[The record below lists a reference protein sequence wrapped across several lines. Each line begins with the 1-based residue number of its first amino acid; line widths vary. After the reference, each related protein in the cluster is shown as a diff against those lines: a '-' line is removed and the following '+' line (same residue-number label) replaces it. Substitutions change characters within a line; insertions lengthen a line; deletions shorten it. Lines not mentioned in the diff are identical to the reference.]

1 MQQSGIN
8 GCKKSNSSDK
18 DKLKTR
24 LVSPANFSKSKC
36 PHLSFCQ
43 MAIVPFALYPSFVPS
58 IQYNSNMDILIG
70 LQWGD
75 EGKGKIIDL
84 IGRDYDII
92 ARFNGGANAGHSI
105 YHEGKR
111 ITLKLLPSG
120 IFYPHIKNIIGTGVV
135 IDPLALRAEVEQLQ
149 ADLSDADL
157 IHRIIL
163 SAKAHLV
170 LPTYRYWDM
179 YFEESPQYRTIGTTK
194 NGIAPTYSSKIL
206 RHNLRVGNI
215 LSNNFEADVFQILK
229 KQHLELQALGQDIP
243 AVQELFDNFLN
254 ACNFLKKLQITD
266 TEIIINEA
274 LSNNK
279 KVLAEGAQATLLDI
293 DHGSYP
299 YVTSSN
305 TIASAACVGL
315 GVSPRLVDKIYGVTK
330 AYCTRVGNGLFPT
343 ELTGTLADELRE
355 KGGEFGSNTKRP
367 RRVGWLD
374 LPALKYAVMLNGVTD
389 LVLTKADILNGMS
402 EVPICTAYEINGNT
416 KTLAAPSFVDDAA
429 RPVWKFF
436 DGWDTP
442 LNKINQQAQVPKEL
456 KLFIS
461 FLEEELKIPVKYLS
475 TGPQR
480 EEMIILG
487 N

>member
-1 MQQSGIN
+1 
-8 GCKKSNSSDK
+8 
-18 DKLKTR
+18 
-24 LVSPANFSKSKC
+24 
-36 PHLSFCQ
+36 
-43 MAIVPFALYPSFVPS
+43 
-58 IQYNSNMDILIG
+58 MDILIG

-84 IGRDYDII
+84 ISRDYDII

-105 YHEGKR
+105 YHNGKR

-135 IDPLALRAEVEQLQ
+135 IDLLALQAEVKLLQ
-149 ADLSDADL
+149 SIISDTEIINRIL
-157 IHRIIL
+157 I
-163 SAKAHLV
+163 SEKAHLV
-170 LPTYRYWDM
+170 LPTYKYWDM
-179 YFEESPQYRTIGTTK
+179 YLEESSQYRTIGTTK
-194 NGIAPTYSSKIL
+194 NGIAPTYSNKIL
-206 RHNLRVGNI
+206 RQNVRVGDIFSKDFETYVFHI
-215 LSNNFEADVFQILK
+215 LNNQYA
-229 KQHLELQALGQDIP
+229 ELQALGQDMP
-243 AVQELFDNFLN
+243 PVQELYDNFLE
-254 ACNFLKKLQITD
+254 ACSFLKKLQITD

-274 LSNNK
+274 IKNNK

-293 DHGSYP
+293 DHGTYP

-315 GVSPRLVDKIYGVTK
+315 GVSPKLIDKIYGVTK
-330 AYCTRVGNGLFPT
+330 AYCTRVGNGIFPT
-343 ELTGTLADELRE
+343 EITGSLADELRE

-402 EVPICTAYEINGNT
+402 EVPICTAYDIDGET
-416 KTLAAPSFVDDAA
+416 KTSAAPTCIDNA
-429 RPVWKFF
+429 PKPIWKFL
-436 DGWDTP
+436 DGWNSP
-442 LNKINQQAQVPKEL
+442 LGKIDQRAQIPKEL

-461 FLEEELKIPVKYLS
+461 FLEEELNIPIKYLS

-480 EEMIILG
+480 EELIILG

>member
-1 MQQSGIN
+1 
-8 GCKKSNSSDK
+8 
-18 DKLKTR
+18 
-24 LVSPANFSKSKC
+24 
-36 PHLSFCQ
+36 
-43 MAIVPFALYPSFVPS
+43 
-58 IQYNSNMDILIG
+58 MDILIG

-84 IGRDYDII
+84 ISRDYDII
-92 ARFNGGANAGHSI
+92 ARCNGGANAGHSI
-105 YHEGKR
+105 HHKGKR

-135 IDPLALRAEVEQLQ
+135 IDPIALQAEVEQLQ
-149 ADLSDADL
+149 ACLPDTGLF
-157 IHRIIL
+157 HRIL
-163 SAKAHLV
+163 VSAKAHLV
-170 LPTYRYWDM
+170 LPTYKYWDI
-179 YFEESPQYRTIGTTK
+179 YFEESPEYPTIGTTK
-194 NGIAPTYSSKIL
+194 NGIAPAYSNKIL
-206 RHNLRVGNI
+206 RQNIRVGDI
-215 LSNNFEADVFQILK
+215 LFKNFEAEVFQILT
-229 KQHLELQALGQDIP
+229 KQYLELQALGQDMP
-243 AVQELFDNFLN
+243 MLQELYDNFLE
-254 ACNFLKKLQITD
+254 ACNFLKKIQITD

-274 LSNNK
+274 LRNNK

-315 GVSPRLVDKIYGVTK
+315 GVSPKLIDKIYGVTK
-330 AYCTRVGNGLFPT
+330 AYCTRVGKGIFPT
-343 ELTGTLADELRE
+343 EITGSPANELRE
-355 KGGEFGSNTKRP
+355 KGDEFGSNTKRP

-374 LPALKYAVMLNGVTD
+374 LPTLKYAIMLNGVTD

-402 EVPICTAYEINGNT
+402 EVPICTAYERNGET
-416 KTLAAPSFVDDAA
+416 KTLVSPTSVDDTA
-429 RPVWKFF
+429 RPVWKFL
-436 DGWDTP
+436 DGWNTP
-442 LNKINQQAQVPKEL
+442 LGKINQQIQVPKEL

-480 EEMIILG
+480 EELIILG

>member
-1 MQQSGIN
+1 
-8 GCKKSNSSDK
+8 
-18 DKLKTR
+18 
-24 LVSPANFSKSKC
+24 
-36 PHLSFCQ
+36 
-43 MAIVPFALYPSFVPS
+43 
-58 IQYNSNMDILIG
+58 MDILIG

-84 IGRDYDII
+84 ISRDYDII

-105 YHEGKR
+105 YHNGKR

-120 IFYPHIKNIIGTGVV
+120 IFYPQIKNIIGTGVV
-135 IDPLALRAEVEQLQ
+135 IDPLVLQAEVELLQ
-149 ADLSDADL
+149 TIISDTEIINRIL
-157 IHRIIL
+157 I
-163 SAKAHLV
+163 SEKAHLV
-170 LPTYRYWDM
+170 LPTYKYWDI
-179 YFEESPQYRTIGTTK
+179 YLEESPQYRTIGTTK
-194 NGIAPTYSSKIL
+194 NGIAPTYSNKIL
-206 RHNLRVGNI
+206 RQNVRVGDI
-215 LSNNFEADVFQILK
+215 FSKDFEAYVFQILN
-229 KQHLELQALGQDIP
+229 KQYAELQALGQDMP
-243 AVQELFDNFLN
+243 AVQELYDNFLE

-274 LSNNK
+274 IKNNK

-293 DHGSYP
+293 DYGTYP

-315 GVSPRLVDKIYGVTK
+315 GVSPKLIDKIYGVTK
-330 AYCTRVGNGLFPT
+330 AYCTRVGNGIFPT
-343 ELTGTLADELRE
+343 EITGALADELRE

-402 EVPICTAYEINGNT
+402 EVPICTAYEIDGET
-416 KTLAAPSFVDDAA
+416 KTLAAPTCVDNA
-429 RPVWKFF
+429 PKPIWKFL
-436 DGWDTP
+436 DGWSSP
-442 LNKINQQAQVPKEL
+442 LGKIDQRAKIPKEL

-461 FLEEELKIPVKYLS
+461 FLEEELNIPIKYLS

-480 EEMIILG
+480 EELIILD

>member
-1 MQQSGIN
+1 
-8 GCKKSNSSDK
+8 
-18 DKLKTR
+18 
-24 LVSPANFSKSKC
+24 
-36 PHLSFCQ
+36 
-43 MAIVPFALYPSFVPS
+43 
-58 IQYNSNMDILIG
+58 MDILIG

-84 IGRDYDII
+84 ISRDYDII

-120 IFYPHIKNIIGTGVV
+120 IFYPQIKNIIGTGVV
-135 IDPLALRAEVEQLQ
+135 IDPLVLQAEVELLQ
-149 ADLSDADL
+149 TIISDTEIINRIL
-157 IHRIIL
+157 I
-163 SAKAHLV
+163 SEKAHLV
-170 LPTYRYWDM
+170 LPTYKYWDI
-179 YFEESPQYRTIGTTK
+179 YLEESPQYRTIGTTK
-194 NGIAPTYSSKIL
+194 NGIAPTYSNKIL
-206 RHNLRVGNI
+206 RQNVRVEDI
-215 LSNNFEADVFQILK
+215 FSKDFEAYVFQILN
-229 KQHLELQALGQDIP
+229 KQYAELQALGQDMP
-243 AVQELFDNFLN
+243 AVQELYDNFLE

-266 TEIIINEA
+266 TEIFINEA

-305 TIASAACVGL
+305 TIASAACVSL
-315 GVSPRLVDKIYGVTK
+315 GVSPKLVDKIYGITK
-330 AYCTRVGNGLFPT
+330 AYCTRVGNGIFPT
-343 ELTGTLADELRE
+343 ELTGPLAKELRE

-374 LPALKYAVMLNGVTD
+374 LPALKYAAMLNGVTD

-402 EVPICTAYEINGNT
+402 EVPICTAYEIDGET
-416 KTLAAPSFVDDAA
+416 KTLAAPTCLDNVPK
-429 RPVWKFF
+429 PVWKFL
-436 DGWDTP
+436 DGWSSP
-442 LNKINQQAQVPKEL
+442 LGKIDQRAKIPKEL

-461 FLEEELKIPVKYLS
+461 FLEEELNIPIKYLS

-480 EEMIILG
+480 EELIILD

>member
-1 MQQSGIN
+1 
-8 GCKKSNSSDK
+8 
-18 DKLKTR
+18 
-24 LVSPANFSKSKC
+24 
-36 PHLSFCQ
+36 
-43 MAIVPFALYPSFVPS
+43 
-58 IQYNSNMDILIG
+58 MDILIG

-84 IGRDYDII
+84 ISRDYDII

-105 YHEGKR
+105 YHNDKR

-149 ADLSDADL
+149 AALSDADL
-157 IHRIIL
+157 IHRILL

-170 LPTYRYWDM
+170 LPTYKYWDM

-194 NGIAPTYSSKIL
+194 NGIAPTYSNKIL
-206 RHNLRVGNI
+206 RQNVRVGDI
-215 LSNNFEADVFQILK
+215 FSNNFEAEVLQILTR
-229 KQHLELQALGQDIP
+229 QYLDLQALGQDMP
-243 AVQELFDNFLN
+243 MMQELYDDFLE
-254 ACNFLKKLQITD
+254 ACNFLKKIQIAD

-305 TIASAACVGL
+305 TIASAACVSL
-315 GVSPRLVDKIYGVTK
+315 GVSPKLIDKIYGVTK

-343 ELTGTLADELRE
+343 EITGSLADELRE

-374 LPALKYAVMLNGVTD
+374 LPALKYAIMLNGVTD
-389 LVLTKADILNGMS
+389 LVLTKADILSGMS
-402 EVPICTAYEINGNT
+402 EVPICTAYEINSET
-416 KTLAAPSFVDDAA
+416 RDLTAPTSVDDSA
-429 RPVWKFF
+429 RPVWKFL
-436 DGWDTP
+436 DGWDIP
-442 LNKINQQAQVPKEL
+442 FSKINQQAQVPKEL

-480 EEMIILG
+480 EELIILG

>member
-1 MQQSGIN
+1 
-8 GCKKSNSSDK
+8 
-18 DKLKTR
+18 
-24 LVSPANFSKSKC
+24 
-36 PHLSFCQ
+36 
-43 MAIVPFALYPSFVPS
+43 
-58 IQYNSNMDILIG
+58 MDILIG

-84 IGRDYDII
+84 ISRDYDII

-105 YHEGKR
+105 YHKGKR

-135 IDPLALRAEVEQLQ
+135 IDPIALQAEVEQLQ
-149 ADLSDADL
+149 ACLPDTDLF
-157 IHRIIL
+157 HRIL
-163 SAKAHLV
+163 VSAKAHLV
-170 LPTYRYWDM
+170 LPTYKYWDI
-179 YFEESPQYRTIGTTK
+179 YFEESPEYRTIGTTK
-194 NGIAPTYSSKIL
+194 NGIAPTYSNKIL
-206 RHNLRVGNI
+206 RQNIRVGDI
-215 LSNNFEADVFQILK
+215 LSKNFEAEVFQILA
-229 KQHLELQALGQDIP
+229 KQYLELQALGQDMP
-243 AVQELFDNFLN
+243 MLQELYDNFLE
-254 ACNFLKKLQITD
+254 ACNFLKKTQITD

-274 LSNNK
+274 LRNNK

-315 GVSPRLVDKIYGVTK
+315 GVSPKLIDKIYGVTK
-330 AYCTRVGNGLFPT
+330 AYCTRVGKGIFPT
-343 ELTGTLADELRE
+343 EITGSPANELRK
-355 KGGEFGSNTKRP
+355 KGDEFGSNTKRP

-374 LPALKYAVMLNGVTD
+374 LPALKYAIMLNGVTD

-402 EVPICTAYEINGNT
+402 EVPICTAYERDGET
-416 KTLAAPSFVDDAA
+416 RTLVSPTSVDDAA
-429 RPVWKFF
+429 RPVWKFL
-436 DGWDTP
+436 DGWNTP
-442 LNKINQQAQVPKEL
+442 LGKINQQIQVPKEL

-461 FLEEELKIPVKYLS
+461 FLEEELKISVKYLS

-480 EEMIILG
+480 EELIILD

>member
-1 MQQSGIN
+1 
-8 GCKKSNSSDK
+8 
-18 DKLKTR
+18 
-24 LVSPANFSKSKC
+24 
-36 PHLSFCQ
+36 
-43 MAIVPFALYPSFVPS
+43 
-58 IQYNSNMDILIG
+58 MDILIG

-105 YHEGKR
+105 YHNGKR

-120 IFYPHIKNIIGTGVV
+120 IFYPHIKNIIGTAVV
-135 IDPLALRAEVEQLQ
+135 IDPLALQAEVEQLQ
-149 ADLSDADL
+149 TIISDTEIINRIL
-157 IHRIIL
+157 I
-163 SAKAHLV
+163 SEKAHLV
-170 LPTYRYWDM
+170 LPTYKYWDI
-179 YFEESPQYRTIGTTK
+179 YLEESQQYRTIGTTK
-194 NGIAPTYSSKIL
+194 NGIAPTYSNKIL
-206 RHNLRVGNI
+206 RQNVRVGDI
-215 LSNNFEADVFQILK
+215 FSKDFETYVFQILN
-229 KQHLELQALGQDIP
+229 KQYTELQVLGQNMP
-243 AVQELFDNFLN
+243 AVQELYDNFLE
-254 ACNFLKKLQITD
+254 ACSFLKKLQITD

-274 LSNNK
+274 IKNNK

-293 DHGSYP
+293 DHGTYP

-315 GVSPRLVDKIYGVTK
+315 GVSPKLIDKIYGVTK

-343 ELTGTLADELRE
+343 EITDSLADELRE

-389 LVLTKADILNGMS
+389 LVLTKVDILNGMP
-402 EVPICTAYEINGNT
+402 EVPICTAYEIDGET
-416 KTLAAPSFVDDAA
+416 RILIAPTFADNA
-429 RPVWKFF
+429 PKPIWKFL
-436 DGWDTP
+436 DGWNST
-442 LNKINQQAQVPKEL
+442 LLKIDQQAQIPKEL
-456 KLFIS
+456 KLFVS
-461 FLEEELKIPVKYLS
+461 FLEEELNIPIKYLS

-480 EEMIILG
+480 EELIILG

>member
-1 MQQSGIN
+1 M
-8 GCKKSNSSDK
+8 
-18 DKLKTR
+18 L
-24 LVSPANFSKSKC
+24 NFSGNK
-36 PHLSFCQ
+36 HQRLFFCQ
-43 MAIVPFALYPSFVPS
+43 MAIVPFLLSPSFDPL
-58 IQYNSNMDILIG
+58 IQHNSNMDILIG

-84 IGRDYDII
+84 ISREYDII

-105 YHEGKR
+105 YHNDKR

-135 IDPLALRAEVEQLQ
+135 IDPVVLQAEVEQLQ
-149 ADLSDADL
+149 DCLSDANL
-157 IHRIIL
+157 IHRILL
-163 SAKAHLV
+163 SVKAHLV
-170 LPTYRYWDM
+170 LPTYKYWDM
-179 YFEESPQYRTIGTTK
+179 YFEESPEYRTIGTTK
-194 NGIAPTYSSKIL
+194 NGIAPTYSNKIL
-206 RHNLRVGNI
+206 RQNVRVEDI
-215 LSNNFEADVFQILK
+215 FSKDFEAYVFQILN
-229 KQHLELQALGQDIP
+229 KQYAELQALGQDMP
-243 AVQELFDNFLN
+243 AVQELYDNFLE

-266 TEIIINEA
+266 TEIFINEA

-343 ELTGTLADELRE
+343 EITGTLADELRE

-389 LVLTKADILNGMS
+389 LLLTKADILNGMS
-402 EVPICTAYEINGNT
+402 EVPICTAYEIDGET
-416 KTLAAPSFVDDAA
+416 RTLIAPTFADNVPK
-429 RPVWKFF
+429 PVWKFF

-442 LNKINQQAQVPKEL
+442 LNKINLQAQVPKEL

-480 EEMIILG
+480 EELIILG

>member
-1 MQQSGIN
+1 
-8 GCKKSNSSDK
+8 
-18 DKLKTR
+18 
-24 LVSPANFSKSKC
+24 
-36 PHLSFCQ
+36 
-43 MAIVPFALYPSFVPS
+43 
-58 IQYNSNMDILIG
+58 MDILIG

-84 IGRDYDII
+84 ISRDYDII

-120 IFYPHIKNIIGTGVV
+120 IFYPQIKNIIGTGVV
-135 IDPLALRAEVEQLQ
+135 IDPLVLQAEVELLQ
-149 ADLSDADL
+149 TIISDTEIINRIL
-157 IHRIIL
+157 I
-163 SAKAHLV
+163 SEKAHLV
-170 LPTYRYWDM
+170 LPTYKYWDI
-179 YFEESPQYRTIGTTK
+179 YLEESPEYRTIGTTK
-194 NGIAPTYSSKIL
+194 NGIAPTYSNKIL
-206 RHNLRVGNI
+206 RQNVRVEDI
-215 LSNNFEADVFQILK
+215 FSKDFEAYVFQILN
-229 KQHLELQALGQDIP
+229 KQYAELQALGQDMP
-243 AVQELFDNFLN
+243 AVQELYDNFLE

-266 TEIIINEA
+266 TEIFINEA

-315 GVSPRLVDKIYGVTK
+315 GVSPKLIDKIYGVTK
-330 AYCTRVGNGLFPT
+330 AYCTRVGNGIFPT
-343 ELTGTLADELRE
+343 EITGSLADELRE

-374 LPALKYAVMLNGVTD
+374 LPALKYAAMLNGVTD

-402 EVPICTAYEINGNT
+402 EVPICTAYEIDGET
-416 KTLAAPSFVDDAA
+416 RTLAAPTCIDNATK
-429 RPVWKFF
+429 PIWKFL
-436 DGWDTP
+436 DGWSSP
-442 LNKINQQAQVPKEL
+442 LGKIDHRAKIPKEL

-461 FLEEELKIPVKYLS
+461 FLEEELNIPIKYLS

-480 EEMIILG
+480 EELIILG

>member
-1 MQQSGIN
+1 
-8 GCKKSNSSDK
+8 
-18 DKLKTR
+18 
-24 LVSPANFSKSKC
+24 
-36 PHLSFCQ
+36 
-43 MAIVPFALYPSFVPS
+43 
-58 IQYNSNMDILIG
+58 MDILIG

-105 YHEGKR
+105 YHNGKR

-120 IFYPHIKNIIGTGVV
+120 IFYPQIKNIIGTGVV
-135 IDPLALRAEVEQLQ
+135 IDPLALQAEVELLQ
-149 ADLSDADL
+149 TIISDTEIINRIL
-157 IHRIIL
+157 I
-163 SAKAHLV
+163 SEKAHLV
-170 LPTYRYWDM
+170 LPTYKYWDI
-179 YFEESPQYRTIGTTK
+179 YLEESPQYRTIGTTK
-194 NGIAPTYSSKIL
+194 NGIAPTYSNKIL
-206 RHNLRVGNI
+206 RQNVRVGDI
-215 LSNNFEADVFQILK
+215 FSKDFEAYVFQILN
-229 KQHLELQALGQDIP
+229 KQYAELQALGQDMP
-243 AVQELFDNFLN
+243 AVQELYDNFLE
-254 ACNFLKKLQITD
+254 ACHFLKKLQITD

-274 LSNNK
+274 IKNNK

-293 DHGSYP
+293 DYGTYP

-315 GVSPRLVDKIYGVTK
+315 GVSPKLIDKIYGVTK
-330 AYCTRVGNGLFPT
+330 AYCTRVGNGIFPT
-343 ELTGTLADELRE
+343 EITGALADELRE

-402 EVPICTAYEINGNT
+402 EVPICTAYEIDGET
-416 KTLAAPSFVDDAA
+416 KTLAAPTCVDNA
-429 RPVWKFF
+429 PKPIWKFL
-436 DGWDTP
+436 DGWDAP
-442 LNKINQQAQVPKEL
+442 LNKIYQQTQIPKEL

-480 EEMIILG
+480 EELIILG

>member
-1 MQQSGIN
+1 
-8 GCKKSNSSDK
+8 
-18 DKLKTR
+18 
-24 LVSPANFSKSKC
+24 
-36 PHLSFCQ
+36 
-43 MAIVPFALYPSFVPS
+43 
-58 IQYNSNMDILIG
+58 MDILIG

-84 IGRDYDII
+84 ISRDYDII

-120 IFYPHIKNIIGTGVV
+120 IFYPQIKNIIGTGVV
-135 IDPLALRAEVEQLQ
+135 IDPLVLQAEVELLQ
-149 ADLSDADL
+149 TIISDTEIINRIL
-157 IHRIIL
+157 I
-163 SAKAHLV
+163 SEKAHLV
-170 LPTYRYWDM
+170 LPTYKYWDI
-179 YFEESPQYRTIGTTK
+179 YLEESPQYRTIGTTK
-194 NGIAPTYSSKIL
+194 NGIAPTYSNKIL
-206 RHNLRVGNI
+206 RQNVRVGDI
-215 LSNNFEADVFQILK
+215 FSKDFEAYVFQILN
-229 KQHLELQALGQDIP
+229 KQYAELQALGQDMP
-243 AVQELFDNFLN
+243 AVQELYDNFLE

-274 LSNNK
+274 IKNNK

-293 DHGSYP
+293 DYGTYP

-315 GVSPRLVDKIYGVTK
+315 GVSPKLIDKIYGVTK
-330 AYCTRVGNGLFPT
+330 AYCTRVGNGIFPT
-343 ELTGTLADELRE
+343 EITGALADELRE

-402 EVPICTAYEINGNT
+402 EVPICTAYEIDGET
-416 KTLAAPSFVDDAA
+416 KTLAAPTCVDNA
-429 RPVWKFF
+429 PKPIWKFL
-436 DGWDTP
+436 DGWSSP
-442 LNKINQQAQVPKEL
+442 LGKIDQRAKIPKEL

-461 FLEEELKIPVKYLS
+461 FLEEELNIPIKYLS

-480 EEMIILG
+480 EELIILD

>member
-1 MQQSGIN
+1 
-8 GCKKSNSSDK
+8 
-18 DKLKTR
+18 
-24 LVSPANFSKSKC
+24 
-36 PHLSFCQ
+36 
-43 MAIVPFALYPSFVPS
+43 
-58 IQYNSNMDILIG
+58 MDILIG

-84 IGRDYDII
+84 ISRDYDII

-105 YHEGKR
+105 YHKGKR
-111 ITLKLLPSG
+111 VTLKLLPSG

-135 IDPLALRAEVEQLQ
+135 IDPLALRAEVEQVQ
-149 ADLSDADL
+149 TVLSDSDL
-157 IHRIIL
+157 IHRILL

-170 LPTYRYWDM
+170 LPTYKYWDT
-179 YFEESPQYRTIGTTK
+179 YFEESPQYRAIGTTK
-194 NGIAPTYSSKIL
+194 NGIAPTYSNKIL
-206 RHNLRVGNI
+206 RQNVRVGDI
-215 LSNNFEADVFQILK
+215 FAKNFEAVVFQILN
-229 KQHLELQALGQDIP
+229 KQYFELQALGQDMP
-243 AVQELFDNFLN
+243 MLKELYGNFLE
-254 ACNFLKKLQITD
+254 ACNFLRKLQITD

-274 LSNNK
+274 LGNNK

-299 YVTSSN
+299 FVTSSN
-305 TIASAACVGL
+305 TIASAACVSL
-315 GVSPRLVDKIYGVTK
+315 GVSPKLVNKIYGVTK

-343 ELTGTLADELRE
+343 EITGPLADELRE

-389 LVLTKADILNGMS
+389 LVVTKADILNGMS
-402 EVPICTAYEINGNT
+402 EVPICTAYEINGET
-416 KTLAAPSFVDDAA
+416 RALAAPTFVDDV
-429 RPVWKFF
+429 PKPIWKFL

-442 LNKINQQAQVPKEL
+442 FSKINHQAQLPKEL

-480 EEMIILG
+480 EELVILG

>member
-1 MQQSGIN
+1 
-8 GCKKSNSSDK
+8 
-18 DKLKTR
+18 
-24 LVSPANFSKSKC
+24 
-36 PHLSFCQ
+36 
-43 MAIVPFALYPSFVPS
+43 
-58 IQYNSNMDILIG
+58 MDILIG

-84 IGRDYDII
+84 ISRDYDII

-105 YHEGKR
+105 YHKGKR

-135 IDPLALRAEVEQLQ
+135 IDPIALQAEVEQLQ
-149 ADLSDADL
+149 ACLPDTGLF
-157 IHRIIL
+157 HRIL
-163 SAKAHLV
+163 VSAKAHLV
-170 LPTYRYWDM
+170 LPTYKYWDI
-179 YFEESPQYRTIGTTK
+179 YFEESPEYRTIGTTK
-194 NGIAPTYSSKIL
+194 NGIAPTYSNKIL
-206 RHNLRVGNI
+206 RQNIRVGDI
-215 LSNNFEADVFQILK
+215 LSKNFEAEVFQILA
-229 KQHLELQALGQDIP
+229 KQYLELQALGQDMP
-243 AVQELFDNFLN
+243 MLQELYDNFLE
-254 ACNFLKKLQITD
+254 ACNFLKKTQITD

-274 LSNNK
+274 LRNNK

-315 GVSPRLVDKIYGVTK
+315 GVSPKLIDKIYGVTK
-330 AYCTRVGNGLFPT
+330 AYCTRVGKGIFPT
-343 ELTGTLADELRE
+343 EITGSPANELRK
-355 KGGEFGSNTKRP
+355 KGDEFESNTKRP

-374 LPALKYAVMLNGVTD
+374 LPALKYAIMLNGVTD

-402 EVPICTAYEINGNT
+402 EVPICTAYERDGET
-416 KTLAAPSFVDDAA
+416 RTLVSPTSVDDAA
-429 RPVWKFF
+429 RPVWKFL
-436 DGWDTP
+436 DGWNTP
-442 LNKINQQAQVPKEL
+442 LGKINQQIQVPKEL

-461 FLEEELKIPVKYLS
+461 FLEEELKISVKYLS

-480 EEMIILG
+480 EELIILD

>member
-1 MQQSGIN
+1 
-8 GCKKSNSSDK
+8 
-18 DKLKTR
+18 
-24 LVSPANFSKSKC
+24 
-36 PHLSFCQ
+36 
-43 MAIVPFALYPSFVPS
+43 
-58 IQYNSNMDILIG
+58 MDILIG

-84 IGRDYDII
+84 ISRDYDII

-105 YHEGKR
+105 YHKGKR

-135 IDPLALRAEVEQLQ
+135 IDPIALQAEVEQLQ
-149 ADLSDADL
+149 ACLPDTGLF
-157 IHRIIL
+157 HRIL
-163 SAKAHLV
+163 VSAKAHLV
-170 LPTYRYWDM
+170 LPTYKYWDI
-179 YFEESPQYRTIGTTK
+179 YFEESPEYRTIGTTK
-194 NGIAPTYSSKIL
+194 NGIAPTYSNKIL
-206 RHNLRVGNI
+206 RQNIRVGDI
-215 LSNNFEADVFQILK
+215 LSKNFEAEVFQILA
-229 KQHLELQALGQDIP
+229 KQYLELQALGQDMP
-243 AVQELFDNFLN
+243 MLQELYDNFLE
-254 ACNFLKKLQITD
+254 ACNFLKKTQITD

-274 LSNNK
+274 LRNNK

-315 GVSPRLVDKIYGVTK
+315 GVSPKLIDKIYGVTK
-330 AYCTRVGNGLFPT
+330 AYCTRVGKGIFPT
-343 ELTGTLADELRE
+343 EITGSPANELRK
-355 KGGEFGSNTKRP
+355 KGDEFGSNTKRP

-374 LPALKYAVMLNGVTD
+374 LPALKYAIMLNGVTD

-402 EVPICTAYEINGNT
+402 EVPICTAYERDGET
-416 KTLAAPSFVDDAA
+416 RTLVSPTSVDDAA
-429 RPVWKFF
+429 RPVWKFL
-436 DGWDTP
+436 DGWNTP
-442 LNKINQQAQVPKEL
+442 LGKINQQIQVPKEL

-461 FLEEELKIPVKYLS
+461 FLEEELKISVKYLS

-480 EEMIILG
+480 EELIILG

>member
-1 MQQSGIN
+1 
-8 GCKKSNSSDK
+8 
-18 DKLKTR
+18 
-24 LVSPANFSKSKC
+24 
-36 PHLSFCQ
+36 
-43 MAIVPFALYPSFVPS
+43 
-58 IQYNSNMDILIG
+58 MDILIG

-105 YHEGKR
+105 YHNGKR

-120 IFYPHIKNIIGTGVV
+120 IFYPHIKNIIGTAVV
-135 IDPLALRAEVEQLQ
+135 IDPLALQAEVEQLQ
-149 ADLSDADL
+149 TIISDTEIINRIL
-157 IHRIIL
+157 I
-163 SAKAHLV
+163 SEKAHLV
-170 LPTYRYWDM
+170 LPTYKYWDI
-179 YFEESPQYRTIGTTK
+179 YLEESQQYRTIGTTK
-194 NGIAPTYSSKIL
+194 NGIAPTYSNKIL
-206 RHNLRVGNI
+206 RQNVRVGDI
-215 LSNNFEADVFQILK
+215 FSKDFETYVFQILN
-229 KQHLELQALGQDIP
+229 KQYTELQVLGQNMP
-243 AVQELFDNFLN
+243 AVQELYDNFLE
-254 ACNFLKKLQITD
+254 ACSFLKKLQITD

-274 LSNNK
+274 IKNNK

-293 DHGSYP
+293 DHGTYP

-315 GVSPRLVDKIYGVTK
+315 GVSPKLIDKIYGVTK

-343 ELTGTLADELRE
+343 EITGSLADELRE

-389 LVLTKADILNGMS
+389 LVLTKVDILNGMP
-402 EVPICTAYEINGNT
+402 EVPICTAYETDGETRTLIAPTFADNAT
-416 KTLAAPSFVDDAA
+416 K
-429 RPVWKFF
+429 PVWKFL
-436 DGWDTP
+436 DGWNSP
-442 LNKINQQAQVPKEL
+442 LHKIDQQAQIPKEL
-456 KLFIS
+456 KLFVS
-461 FLEEELKIPVKYLS
+461 FLEEELNIPIKYLS

-480 EEMIILG
+480 EDLIILG

>member
-1 MQQSGIN
+1 
-8 GCKKSNSSDK
+8 
-18 DKLKTR
+18 
-24 LVSPANFSKSKC
+24 
-36 PHLSFCQ
+36 
-43 MAIVPFALYPSFVPS
+43 
-58 IQYNSNMDILIG
+58 MDILIG

-84 IGRDYDII
+84 ISRDYDII

-120 IFYPHIKNIIGTGVV
+120 IFYPQIKNIIGTGVV
-135 IDPLALRAEVEQLQ
+135 IDPLVLQAEVELLQ
-149 ADLSDADL
+149 TIISDTEIINRIL
-157 IHRIIL
+157 I
-163 SAKAHLV
+163 SEKAHLV
-170 LPTYRYWDM
+170 LPTYKYWDI
-179 YFEESPQYRTIGTTK
+179 YLEESPQYRTIGTTK
-194 NGIAPTYSSKIL
+194 NGIAPTYSNKIL
-206 RHNLRVGNI
+206 RQNVRVGDI
-215 LSNNFEADVFQILK
+215 FSKDFEAYVFQILN
-229 KQHLELQALGQDIP
+229 KQYAELQALGQDMP
-243 AVQELFDNFLN
+243 AVQELYDNFLE
-254 ACNFLKKLQITD
+254 ACNFFKKLQITD

-274 LSNNK
+274 IKNNK

-293 DHGSYP
+293 DHGTYP

-315 GVSPRLVDKIYGVTK
+315 GVSPKLIDKIYGVTK
-330 AYCTRVGNGLFPT
+330 AYCTRVGNGIFPT
-343 ELTGTLADELRE
+343 EITGALANELRE

-402 EVPICTAYEINGNT
+402 EVPICTAYEIDGET
-416 KTLAAPSFVDDAA
+416 RTLIATTLADNVPK
-429 RPVWKFF
+429 PVWKFL
-436 DGWDTP
+436 DGWNST
-442 LNKINQQAQVPKEL
+442 LLKIDHWAQIPKEL
-456 KLFIS
+456 KLFVS
-461 FLEEELKIPVKYLS
+461 FLEKELKIPVKYLS

-480 EEMIILG
+480 EELIILG

>member
-1 MQQSGIN
+1 
-8 GCKKSNSSDK
+8 
-18 DKLKTR
+18 
-24 LVSPANFSKSKC
+24 
-36 PHLSFCQ
+36 
-43 MAIVPFALYPSFVPS
+43 
-58 IQYNSNMDILIG
+58 MDILIG

-84 IGRDYDII
+84 ISRDYDII

-105 YHEGKR
+105 YHKGKR

-135 IDPLALRAEVEQLQ
+135 IDPIALQAEVEQLQ
-149 ADLSDADL
+149 ACLPDTGLF
-157 IHRIIL
+157 HRIL
-163 SAKAHLV
+163 VSAKAHLV
-170 LPTYRYWDM
+170 LPTYKYWDI
-179 YFEESPQYRTIGTTK
+179 YFEESPEYRTIGTTK
-194 NGIAPTYSSKIL
+194 NGIAPAYSNKIL
-206 RHNLRVGNI
+206 RQSIRTGDI
-215 LSNNFEADVFQILK
+215 FSKNFEAEVFQILA
-229 KQHLELQALGQDIP
+229 KQYLELQALGQDMP
-243 AVQELFDNFLN
+243 MLQELYDNFLE
-254 ACNFLKKLQITD
+254 ACNFLKKIQITD

-274 LSNNK
+274 LRNNK

-315 GVSPRLVDKIYGVTK
+315 GVSPKLIDKIYGVTK
-330 AYCTRVGNGLFPT
+330 AYCTRVGKGIFPT
-343 ELTGTLADELRE
+343 EITGSLADELRE

-374 LPALKYAVMLNGVTD
+374 LPALKYAIMLNGVTD

-402 EVPICTAYEINGNT
+402 EVPICIAYERDGET
-416 KTLAAPSFVDDAA
+416 RTLAAPPSVDDAA
-429 RPVWKFF
+429 RPVWKFL
-436 DGWDTP
+436 DGWNTP
-442 LNKINQQAQVPKEL
+442 LGKINQQIQVPKEL

-461 FLEEELKIPVKYLS
+461 FLEKELKIPVKYLS

-480 EEMIILG
+480 EELIILG

>member
-1 MQQSGIN
+1 
-8 GCKKSNSSDK
+8 
-18 DKLKTR
+18 
-24 LVSPANFSKSKC
+24 
-36 PHLSFCQ
+36 
-43 MAIVPFALYPSFVPS
+43 
-58 IQYNSNMDILIG
+58 MDILIG

-84 IGRDYDII
+84 ISRDYDII

-105 YHEGKR
+105 YHNGKR

-135 IDPLALRAEVEQLQ
+135 IDPLALQAEVKLLQ
-149 ADLSDADL
+149 SIISDTEIINRIL
-157 IHRIIL
+157 I
-163 SAKAHLV
+163 SEKAHLV
-170 LPTYRYWDM
+170 LPTYKYWDM
-179 YFEESPQYRTIGTTK
+179 YLEESLQYRTIGTTK
-194 NGIAPTYSSKIL
+194 NGIAPTYSNKIL
-206 RHNLRVGNI
+206 RQNVRVGDI
-215 LSNNFEADVFQILK
+215 FSKDFETYVFQILN
-229 KQHLELQALGQDIP
+229 KQYAELQALGQDMP
-243 AVQELFDNFLN
+243 PVQELYDNFLE
-254 ACNFLKKLQITD
+254 ACSFLKKLQITD

-274 LSNNK
+274 IKNNK

-293 DHGSYP
+293 DHGTYP

-305 TIASAACVGL
+305 TIASTACVGL
-315 GVSPRLVDKIYGVTK
+315 GVSPKLIDKIYGVTK
-330 AYCTRVGNGLFPT
+330 AYCTRVGNGIFPT
-343 ELTGTLADELRE
+343 EITGSLADELRE

-402 EVPICTAYEINGNT
+402 EVPICTAYETDGET
-416 KTLAAPSFVDDAA
+416 KTLAAPTCIDNA
-429 RPVWKFF
+429 PKPIWKFL
-436 DGWDTP
+436 DGWNSP
-442 LNKINQQAQVPKEL
+442 LGKIDQRAQIPKEL

-461 FLEEELKIPVKYLS
+461 FLEEELNIPIKYLS

-480 EEMIILG
+480 EELIILG

>member
-1 MQQSGIN
+1 
-8 GCKKSNSSDK
+8 
-18 DKLKTR
+18 
-24 LVSPANFSKSKC
+24 
-36 PHLSFCQ
+36 
-43 MAIVPFALYPSFVPS
+43 
-58 IQYNSNMDILIG
+58 MDILIG

-84 IGRDYDII
+84 ISRDYDII

-120 IFYPHIKNIIGTGVV
+120 IFYPQIKNIIGTGVV
-135 IDPLALRAEVEQLQ
+135 IDPLVLQAEVELLQ
-149 ADLSDADL
+149 TIISDTEIINRIL
-157 IHRIIL
+157 I
-163 SAKAHLV
+163 SEKAHLV
-170 LPTYRYWDM
+170 LPTYKYWDI
-179 YFEESPQYRTIGTTK
+179 YLEESPEYRTIGTTK
-194 NGIAPTYSSKIL
+194 NGIAPTYSNKIL
-206 RHNLRVGNI
+206 RQNVRVEDI
-215 LSNNFEADVFQILK
+215 FSKDFEAYVFQILN
-229 KQHLELQALGQDIP
+229 KQYAELQALGQDMP
-243 AVQELFDNFLN
+243 AVQELYDNFLE

-266 TEIIINEA
+266 TEIFINEA

-305 TIASAACVGL
+305 TIASAACVSL
-315 GVSPRLVDKIYGVTK
+315 GVSPKLVDKIYGITK
-330 AYCTRVGNGLFPT
+330 AYCTRVGNGIFPT
-343 ELTGTLADELRE
+343 ELTGPLAEELRE

-374 LPALKYAVMLNGVTD
+374 LPALKYAAMLNGVTD

-402 EVPICTAYEINGNT
+402 EVPICTAYEIDGET
-416 KTLAAPSFVDDAA
+416 KTLAAPTCLDNVPK
-429 RPVWKFF
+429 PVWKFL
-436 DGWDTP
+436 DGWSSP
-442 LNKINQQAQVPKEL
+442 LGKIDQRAKIPKEL

-461 FLEEELKIPVKYLS
+461 FLEEELNIPIKYLS

-480 EEMIILG
+480 EELIILD